1 MLSSKIET
9 NELFDCKIP
18 YLKTI
23 FDSSCYPWEIVP
35 DIKNHIKELVKNGI
49 DGYEEIQDGVLVG
62 KNVKIYPNVVIEGY
76 AIIGEGSIIRTGAF
90 LRGNVIV
97 GRDCVIGNSTELKN
111 CILLDDVEVAHYN
124 YIGDSILG
132 NEAHLGAGAICS
144 NLKADGKNVV
154 IRGDKDYETNLR
166 KMGSF
171 LADGA
176 DIGCSCVLN
185 PGTIVGKNTSV
196 YPLLSLRGVFPAES
210 IVKNSDNIIKRI

>member
-1 MLSSKIET
+1 MSKRIRT
-9 NELFDCKIP
+9 SELFDCNIP
-18 YLKTI
+18 YLKS
-23 FDSSCYPWEIVP
+23 FFKDSEYPWEIIP
-35 DIKNHIKELVKNGI
+35 NIKNYIKELIQNGI
-49 DGYEEIQDGVLVG
+49 EGYEEIQDGVLVG

-76 AIIGEGSIIRTGAF
+76 AIIGEGSVIRTGAF
-90 LRGNVIV
+90 LRGNVIT
-97 GRDCVIGNSTELKN
+97 GRNCVIGNSTELKN
-111 CILLDDVEVAHYN
+111 CVLLDNVEVAHYN

-132 NEAHLGAGAICS
+132 NKAHLGAGAICS

-154 IRGDKDYETNLR
+154 VRGDKNYETNLR
-166 KMGSF
+166 KLGAV

-210 IVKNSDNIIKRI
+210 IIKCVDNIVERL